1 MEAVRDRQVGVNY
14 EGPFHLADRPRKACA
29 ANEPAPSQDARR
41 MAALQKKTSTETLL
55 NKVRVAMHLL
65 ACLNNGVERAHGEAE
80 IVTTDR
86 TCLVSRALGGN
97 GTATHPL
104 HRDEAA
110 RKAVRRY
117 STLEGLGDE
126 PCRHLKIGVQCL
138 YLRCIASGSAPQ
150 GAGQLERR
158 QNNLLH
164 I

>member
-1 MEAVRDRQVGVNY
+1 
-14 EGPFHLADRPRKACA
+14 
-29 ANEPAPSQDARR
+29 

-65 ACLNNGVERAHGEAE
+65 ACLNNGVEQAHGEAE

-86 TCLVSRALGGN
+86 TCLVSRALGGS
-97 GTATHPL
+97 GSAT

-138 YLRCIASGSAPQ
+138 CLRCIASGSAP
-150 GAGQLERR
+150 
-158 QNNLLH
+158 
-164 I
+164 